1 MTVVVN
7 EVVVYVISLSLMMAA
22 LALFLQECYQENMIL
37 RRYYVWLNYLHI
49 KNRRLKQWQRK
60 KEKKDAK
67 RYFIRNIIKPMGL
80 CVYCQSTWLTIGFC
94 LWGYLLKLAPQTNLF
109 YVMIL
114 CIGMTYIFVVGLK
127 KYLSI

>member
-22 LALFLQECYQENMIL
+22 LALFLQECYRKDMIL

-49 KNRRLKQWQRK
+49 KNRRLSWQERK
-60 KEKKDAK
+60 KRKNVK
-67 RYFIRNIIKPMGL
+67 REIVRKLTSPMGL
-80 CVYCQSTWLTIGFC
+80 CVYCQSTWLTIGFS
-94 LWGYLLKLAPQTNLF
+94 LWGYILGLTPKTNFF

-114 CIGMTYIFVVGLK
+114 CIGMTYIFVVCLK